1 MYIYTPGAWNIQFFN
16 VERFVGVLLGVK
28 YHLYN
33 YGWPLPEAF
42 RCLEIFRSFP
52 FVKIWNH
59 HHSINHVAMNF
70 TRPSVSRYYRYFIKL
85 PNPKLTNKILW
96 RKKTPFDLQKNIE
109 HQVPSYKEM
118 VSMNFPPLQTCGEN
132 LVNCEQVFFHQ
143 VPGAHNFPKQIDSEW
158 NFPENSWLEDN
169 FISFWGFGF
178 LAGAIVC
185 WFFGSVGDEKTIQ
198 LYGAIGRYT
207 P

>member
-1 MYIYTPGAWNIQFFN
+1 
-16 VERFVGVLLGVK
+16 
-28 YHLYN
+28 
-33 YGWPLPEAF
+33 
-42 RCLEIFRSFP
+42 
-52 FVKIWNH
+52 
-59 HHSINHVAMNF
+59 MNF

-118 VSMNFPPLQTCGEN
+118 VSMNLPPLQTCGEN

-185 WFFGSVGDEKTIQ
+185 WFLGVLGMKKQSSYMGRLEDTLPNSESTWKVMVGMRSCPFGPG
-198 LYGAIGRYT
+198 LFLGAFGVSFREGNSF
-207 P
+207 PLQ